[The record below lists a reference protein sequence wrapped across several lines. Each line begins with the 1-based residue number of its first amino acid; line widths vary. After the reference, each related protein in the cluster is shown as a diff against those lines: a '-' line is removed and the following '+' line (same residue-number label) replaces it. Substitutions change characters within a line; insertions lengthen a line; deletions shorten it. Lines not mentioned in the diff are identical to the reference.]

1 MQVFNVQGMSCQHCV
16 AAITRAVQALDSAAQ
31 VQVDL
36 SGARV
41 SIESVLPEADLLQV
55 LAQEGY
61 TAQRCG

>member
-36 SGARV
+36 LGGRV
-41 SIESVLPEADLLQV
+41 SIESVLPETELLRV
-55 LAQEGY
+55 LADEGY
-61 TAQRCG
+61 AAQRGS

>member
-36 SGARV
+36 PGGRV
-41 SIESVLPEADLLQV
+41 SIESVLPETELLRV
-55 LAQEGY
+55 LADEGY
-61 TAQRCG
+61 AAQRGS

>member
-36 SGARV
+36 PGGRV
-41 SIESVLPEADLLQV
+41 TIESVLPEAELLRV
-55 LAQEGY
+55 LTDEGY
-61 TAQRCG
+61 AAQRGY